1 MNVKQRYEKKGNCQQ
16 KSLKECYI
24 EAIDRY
30 TSMTAELR
38 KQIDFIE
45 TVYRKNHC
53 LEKPLM
59 QLQLLI
65 RRWGKDEEDDEFKKA
80 LDSLDENIISFY
92 QDTLSS
98 QKLISILIEFENS
111 SLLERLAEIDQMK
124 RALQLRELLETM
136 VTAGN
141 PLPDVINSDKIKQF
155 IERCE

>member
-1 MNVKQRYEKKGNCQQ
+1 MNVKQRYEEKGNCQQ

-45 TVYRKNHC
+45 TVYRKNRC

-59 QLQLLI
+59 QLQLLM
-65 RRWGKDEEDDEFKKA
+65 RRWGKDEEDDDFKKA

-92 QDTLSS
+92 QDTLSGK
-98 QKLISILIEFENS
+98 KLISILIEFETS
-111 SLLERLAEIDQMK
+111 SLLERLMEIDQMK
-124 RALQLRELLETM
+124 RALQLRDLLKTM
-136 VTAGN
+136 VTAGD